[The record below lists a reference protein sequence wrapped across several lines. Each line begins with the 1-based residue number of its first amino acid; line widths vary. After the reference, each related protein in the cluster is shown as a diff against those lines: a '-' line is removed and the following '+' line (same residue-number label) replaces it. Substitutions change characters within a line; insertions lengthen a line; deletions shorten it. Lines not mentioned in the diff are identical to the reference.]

1 MSEMKI
7 KGMWKGINTTPS
19 ISQDPVIGMIY
30 EGKKNRGKQQ
40 SKIIVGLL
48 MQVFPEQGDAVLRDK
63 ENFPHCV
70 DYKSLK
76 IIINDE

>member
-7 KGMWKGINTTPS
+7 KGMWKGIETTPS

-30 EGKKNRGKQQ
+30 SGSKNRGKGQ

-76 IIINDE
+76 VIINDE

>member
-7 KGMWKGINTTPS
+7 KGMWKGVVTTPS
-19 ISQDPVIGMIY
+19 ISKDPVIGMIY

-40 SKIIVGLL
+40 SKTIVGLL

-76 IIINDE
+76 VVINDE

>member
-7 KGMWKGINTTPS
+7 KGMWKGVVTTPS
-19 ISQDPVIGMIY
+19 ISKDPVIGMIY
-30 EGKKNRGKQQ
+30 EGKKNRGKGQ
-40 SKIIVGLL
+40 SKTIVGLL

-76 IIINDE
+76 VVINDE